1 MKLSSRF
8 EAYKANPDS
17 LSVYLSGLRFDIA
30 YMTHWPQQDHK
41 KLDHIV
47 STHIKVVLQA
57 AGTAELT
64 SQNAHFELAAGSVL
78 FIPPYT
84 VYSAHTHENVDSY
97 ELFFNIHPILR
108 EQEFLGKMNLTEI
121 THFPGLLPQPVFRS
135 IHECYNAVQEK
146 SVGSYAQVQSLLL
159 SLLVRFVRM
168 QNAAGSVPAASLKEQ
183 AVIER
188 LFDYLQE
195 HMAEPVRVDQIC
207 EALQVS
213 QSYLY
218 RCSRDI
224 MNCSTVQLITRYK
237 MRHAKTLLK
246 DPTLSIAEVAD
257 ALGYDPFYFS
267 NQFKKSFHQ
276 SPTEY
281 RKTLILK

>member
-8 EAYKANPDS
+8 EAYKANPDA
-17 LSVYLSGLRFDIA
+17 LSVYLSSLRFDIA
-30 YMTHWPQQDHK
+30 YMTHWPQQDNK

-64 SQNAHFELAAGSVL
+64 SQNAHFELTAGSVL

-97 ELFFNIHPILR
+97 ELFFNVHPILR

-121 THFPGLLPQPVFRS
+121 THFPDLLPPPVFRS
-135 IHECYNAVQEK
+135 IRECYDAVQEK
-146 SVGSYAQVQSLLL
+146 SAGSYAQVQSLLL

-224 MNCSTVQLITRYK
+224 MNCSTVQLITRHK

-246 DPTLSIAEVAD
+246 DPALSIAEVAE

>member
-8 EAYKANPDS
+8 EAYKANPDP
-17 LSVYLSGLRFDIA
+17 LSVYLSSLRFDIA

-41 KLDHIV
+41 QLNDIV

-57 AGTAELT
+57 GGTADLT
-64 SQNAHFELAAGSVL
+64 SQNACFHLEAGSVL

-108 EQEFLGKMNLTEI
+108 EQEFLGKMNLTQI
-121 THFPGLLPQPVFRS
+121 THFPNLLPAQVLQS
-135 IHECYNAVQEK
+135 IRDCYDAVQEK
-146 SVGSYAQVQSLLL
+146 SPGSYAQLQSLLM

-168 QNAAGSVPAASLKEQ
+168 QNAEGAVPSASLKEQ
-183 AVIER
+183 AVIEQ
-188 LFDYLQE
+188 LFAYLQE

-207 EALQVS
+207 EALKVS

-218 RCSRDI
+218 RCSRHI
-224 MNCSTVQLITRYK
+224 MNCSTAQLITRQK

-246 DPTLSIAEVAD
+246 DPSLSIAEVAD
-257 ALGYDPFYFS
+257 ALGYDSFYFS
-267 NQFKKSFHQ
+267 NQFKKHFHQ